1 MPIRKKEGTMIER
14 GHEHIISELG
24 ANTRTD
30 TIFVLTAII
39 LNLIT
44 LAVNSGIAS
53 GESTGTNTIV
63 MFTFVALIIVINFVA
78 EIGLIRGRQ
87 MRKKLLNG
95 LLKMYKD
102 QGVEGYYDPSLLSDY
117 RTRYNL
123 FMLTVLFTGL
133 IAIVIPFIIR

>member
-1 MPIRKKEGTMIER
+1 MLER
-14 GHEHIISELG
+14 VHEHIIGELG
-24 ANTRTD
+24 TNTRTD
-30 TIFVLTAII
+30 TIFVITAII
-39 LNLIT
+39 LNLVT
-44 LAVNSGIAS
+44 LGVNSGLAS
-53 GESTGTNTIV
+53 SRGDTTQTIV
-63 MFTFVALIIVINFVA
+63 MFTFVALIIVVNFVA

-102 QGVEGYYDPSLLSDY
+102 QGVEGYYDPSLMGDY
-117 RTRYNL
+117 TLRYNL

>member
-1 MPIRKKEGTMIER
+1 MIER
-14 GHEHIISELG
+14 VHEHIIGELG
-24 ANTRTD
+24 TNTRTD
-30 TIFVLTAII
+30 TIFVITAII

-44 LAVNSGIAS
+44 LGINSGLAS
-53 GESTGTNTIV
+53 SRGDITQTIV
-63 MFTFVALIIVINFVA
+63 MFTFVTLIIVINFVA

-102 QGVEGYYDPSLLSDY
+102 QGVEGYYDPSLMGDY
-117 RTRYNL
+117 TLRYNL

-133 IAIVIPFIIR
+133 IAIIIPFIIR

>member
-1 MPIRKKEGTMIER
+1 MIER
-14 GHEHIISELG
+14 VHEHIIGELG
-24 ANTRTD
+24 TNTRTD
-30 TIFVLTAII
+30 TIFIITAII

-44 LAVNSGIAS
+44 LGINSGLAS
-53 GESTGTNTIV
+53 SRGDTTQTII
-63 MFTFVALIIVINFVA
+63 MFTFVALIIVVNFVA

-102 QGVEGYYDPSLLSDY
+102 QGVEGYYDPSLMSDY
-117 RTRYNL
+117 TLRYNL

-133 IAIVIPFIIR
+133 IAIIIPFIIR

>member
-1 MPIRKKEGTMIER
+1 MIER
-14 GHEHIISELG
+14 VHEHIINELG
-24 ANTRTD
+24 INTRTD

-44 LAVNSGIAS
+44 LGVNSGLAS
-53 GESTGTNTIV
+53 SSRNGTTTVIV
-63 MFTFVALIIVINFVA
+63 MFTLVALLIVVNFVA

-87 MRKKLLNG
+87 MRGKLLDG

-117 RTRYNL
+117 KTRYNL

-133 IAIVIPFIIR
+133 VAIIIPFVIR